1 MKKLS
6 FSNVMLWV
14 GLAFIYLPMLIMVIY
29 SFNASK
35 LVTVWGGWSIK
46 WYAGLLDNSQLMGSV
61 GRSLEIA
68 LYTAVAA
75 VALGT
80 LAAFV
85 LTRVTRFKGRT
96 LFGGLVT
103 APLVMPEVITGLSLL
118 LLFVAMAQL
127 IGWPQERGIVTIW
140 IAHTT
145 FCSAYV
151 AVVVSARLRELD
163 LSIEEAAMDLGAK
176 PWKVFFLITIP
187 MIAPSLAA
195 GGMMSFALSLDDL
208 VLASFV
214 SGPGSTTL
222 PMEVFSAVRLGV
234 NSDEDLLGGFVEHAF
249 IAGKAIVHPLPRGG
263 VAPEGWNPLFAEK
276 VRDVVLNGV
285 SVFSLADAH
294 RAGARMLAEGPVRAK
309 LAEACGGLGQYVAHD
324 LDELDAWLGGLE
336 ERQLAQG
343 LVLEANLESIVTH
356 SVGQLRVNGFLLS
369 YHGHQHQTRNARGEL
384 VYAGS
389 DLLVARGGYAEL
401 LALDL
406 AREVRQA
413 IEYARIFDTAAA
425 IFFPGCFASRRNYDI
440 AQGRD
445 GNGRE
450 RFGVLEQ
457 SWRVGGASSAEIA
470 ALEAFRADPG
480 LPAVRAAS
488 FEIHEDK
495 RLPDNSR
502 VIYRGPDEH
511 GDFLLKYAMTGEA

>member
-1 MKKLS
+1 MKRFGFSKFMLIFGLS
-6 FSNVMLWV
+6 
-14 GLAFIYLPMLIMVIY
+14 FIYLPMLILVIY

-35 LVTVWGGWSIK
+35 LVTVWGGWSFK

-61 GRSLEIA
+61 VRSLEIA
-68 LYTAVAA
+68 CYTAIAA

-127 IGWPQERGIVTIW
+127 IGWPMERGIVTIW

-145 FCSAYV
+145 FCAAYV

-176 PWKVFFLITIP
+176 PFKVFFLITIP

-234 NSDEDLLGGFVEHAF
+234 KPEINAVASLIRLAVSNVTFMVWYF
-249 IAGKAIVHPLPRGG
+249 IR
-263 VAPEGWNPLFAEK
+263 
-276 VRDVVLNGV
+276 
-285 SVFSLADAH
+285 
-294 RAGARMLAEGPVRAK
+294 RAGANHKRPLQ
-309 LAEACGGLGQYVAHD
+309 EAMDQTASESWQQPKKQMV
-324 LDELDAWLGGLE
+324 
-336 ERQLAQG
+336 
-343 LVLEANLESIVTH
+343 EA
-356 SVGQLRVNGFLLS
+356 
-369 YHGHQHQTRNARGEL
+369 
-384 VYAGS
+384 
-389 DLLVARGGYAEL
+389 
-401 LALDL
+401 
-406 AREVRQA
+406 
-413 IEYARIFDTAAA
+413 TA
-425 IFFPGCFASRRNYDI
+425 
-440 AQGRD
+440 
-445 GNGRE
+445 
-450 RFGVLEQ
+450 
-457 SWRVGGASSAEIA
+457 
-470 ALEAFRADPG
+470 
-480 LPAVRAAS
+480 
-488 FEIHEDK
+488 
-495 RLPDNSR
+495 
-502 VIYRGPDEH
+502 
-511 GDFLLKYAMTGEA
+511 

>member
-1 MKKLS
+1 MKRFN
-6 FSNVMLWV
+6 FSKFMLIF
-14 GLAFIYLPMLIMVIY
+14 GLMFIYLPMLILVIY

-46 WYAGLLDNSQLMGSV
+46 WYVGLLDNTQLMGSV
-61 GRSLEIA
+61 LRSLEIA
-68 LYTAVAA
+68 CYTAIAA

-145 FCSAYV
+145 FCAAYV

-176 PWKVFFLITIP
+176 PFKVFFLITIP

-234 NSDEDLLGGFVEHAF
+234 KPEINAVASLILLAVSLVTFLVWYFGRKAEANRK
-249 IAGKAIVHPLPRGG
+249 KAIQ
-263 VAPEGWNPLFAEK
+263 
-276 VRDVVLNGV
+276 
-285 SVFSLADAH
+285 
-294 RAGARMLAEGPVRAK
+294 
-309 LAEACGGLGQYVAHD
+309 EAMDQTAN
-324 LDELDAWLGGLE
+324 EAW
-336 ERQLAQG
+336 QPQ
-343 LVLEANLESIVTH
+343 
-356 SVGQLRVNGFLLS
+356 
-369 YHGHQHQTRNARGEL
+369 
-384 VYAGS
+384 
-389 DLLVARGGYAEL
+389 
-401 LALDL
+401 
-406 AREVRQA
+406 
-413 IEYARIFDTAAA
+413 
-425 IFFPGCFASRRNYDI
+425 
-440 AQGRD
+440 
-445 GNGRE
+445 
-450 RFGVLEQ
+450 
-457 SWRVGGASSAEIA
+457 
-470 ALEAFRADPG
+470 
-480 LPAVRAAS
+480 RAATA
-488 FEIHEDK
+488 
-495 RLPDNSR
+495 
-502 VIYRGPDEH
+502 V
-511 GDFLLKYAMTGEA
+511 

>member
-1 MKKLS
+1 MKRFS
-6 FSNVMLWV
+6 FSKLMLV
-14 GLAFIYLPMLIMVIY
+14 LGLLFIYLPMLILVIY

-46 WYAGLLDNSQLMGSV
+46 WYVGLLDNTQLMGSV
-61 GRSLEIA
+61 MRSLEIA
-68 LYTAVAA
+68 CYTAVAA

-118 LLFVAMAQL
+118 LLFVAMAQM

-145 FCSAYV
+145 FCAAYV

-234 NSDEDLLGGFVEHAF
+234 KPEINAVASLILLSVSLVTFFVWFFSRRAEERRR
-249 IAGKAIVHPLPRGG
+249 KAI
-263 VAPEGWNPLFAEK
+263 
-276 VRDVVLNGV
+276 
-285 SVFSLADAH
+285 
-294 RAGARMLAEGPVRAK
+294 
-309 LAEACGGLGQYVAHD
+309 Q
-324 LDELDAWLGGLE
+324 
-336 ERQLAQG
+336 
-343 LVLEANLESIVTH
+343 
-356 SVGQLRVNGFLLS
+356 
-369 YHGHQHQTRNARGEL
+369 
-384 VYAGS
+384 
-389 DLLVARGGYAEL
+389 
-401 LALDL
+401 
-406 AREVRQA
+406 QA
-413 IEYARIFDTAAA
+413 IEEGAAA
-425 IFFPGCFASRRNYDI
+425 N
-440 AQGRD
+440 
-445 GNGRE
+445 
-450 RFGVLEQ
+450 V
-457 SWRVGGASSAEIA
+457 SAPQVKRPA
-470 ALEAFRADPG
+470 AA
-480 LPAVRAAS
+480 AAS
-488 FEIHEDK
+488 
-495 RLPDNSR
+495 
-502 VIYRGPDEH
+502 
-511 GDFLLKYAMTGEA
+511 A

>member
-1 MKKLS
+1 MKRFG
-6 FSNVMLWV
+6 FSKFMLIF
-14 GLAFIYLPMLIMVIY
+14 GLMFIYLPMLILVIY

-35 LVTVWGGWSIK
+35 LVTVWGGWSVK
-46 WYAGLLDNSQLMGSV
+46 WYVGLLDNTQLMGSV
-61 GRSLEIA
+61 VRSLEIA
-68 LYTAVAA
+68 CYTAIAA

-145 FCSAYV
+145 FCAAYV

-176 PWKVFFLITIP
+176 PFKVFFLITIP

-234 NSDEDLLGGFVEHAF
+234 KPEINAVASLILLAVSLVTFLVWYFGRKAEANRK
-249 IAGKAIVHPLPRGG
+249 KAIQ
-263 VAPEGWNPLFAEK
+263 
-276 VRDVVLNGV
+276 
-285 SVFSLADAH
+285 
-294 RAGARMLAEGPVRAK
+294 
-309 LAEACGGLGQYVAHD
+309 EAMDQT
-324 LDELDAWLGGLE
+324 
-336 ERQLAQG
+336 
-343 LVLEANLESIVTH
+343 ANESW
-356 SVGQLRVNGFLLS
+356 QP
-369 YHGHQHQTRNARGEL
+369 Q
-384 VYAGS
+384 
-389 DLLVARGGYAEL
+389 
-401 LALDL
+401 
-406 AREVRQA
+406 
-413 IEYARIFDTAAA
+413 
-425 IFFPGCFASRRNYDI
+425 
-440 AQGRD
+440 
-445 GNGRE
+445 
-450 RFGVLEQ
+450 
-457 SWRVGGASSAEIA
+457 
-470 ALEAFRADPG
+470 
-480 LPAVRAAS
+480 RAAT
-488 FEIHEDK
+488 
-495 RLPDNSR
+495 
-502 VIYRGPDEH
+502 
-511 GDFLLKYAMTGEA
+511 A

>member
-1 MKKLS
+1 MKRFGFSKFMLIFGLS
-6 FSNVMLWV
+6 
-14 GLAFIYLPMLIMVIY
+14 FIYLPMLILVIY

-61 GRSLEIA
+61 VRSLEIA
-68 LYTAVAA
+68 CYTAIAA

-127 IGWPQERGIVTIW
+127 IGWPMERGIVTIW

-145 FCSAYV
+145 FCAAYV

-176 PWKVFFLITIP
+176 PFKVFFLITIP

-234 NSDEDLLGGFVEHAF
+234 KPEINAVASLILLAV
-249 IAGKAIVHPLPRGG
+249 
-263 VAPEGWNPLFAEK
+263 
-276 VRDVVLNGV
+276 
-285 SVFSLADAH
+285 
-294 RAGARMLAEGPVRAK
+294 
-309 LAEACGGLGQYVAHD
+309 
-324 LDELDAWLGGLE
+324 
-336 ERQLAQG
+336 
-343 LVLEANLESIVTH
+343 SIVTFM
-356 SVGQLRVNGFLLS
+356 VWYF
-369 YHGHQHQTRNARGEL
+369 
-384 VYAGS
+384 
-389 DLLVARGGYAEL
+389 
-401 LALDL
+401 
-406 AREVRQA
+406 
-413 IEYARIFDTAAA
+413 
-425 IFFPGCFASRRNYDI
+425 SRRAEESRKRAIQEAMDQT
-440 AQGRD
+440 AS
-445 GNGRE
+445 E
-450 RFGVLEQ
+450 
-457 SWRVGGASSAEIA
+457 SWQQPKKQMV
-470 ALEAFRADPG
+470 EATA
-480 LPAVRAAS
+480 
-488 FEIHEDK
+488 
-495 RLPDNSR
+495 
-502 VIYRGPDEH
+502 
-511 GDFLLKYAMTGEA
+511 

>member
-1 MKKLS
+1 MKRFS
-6 FSNVMLWV
+6 FSKLMLV
-14 GLAFIYLPMLIMVIY
+14 LGLLFIYLPMLILVIY

-46 WYAGLLDNSQLMGSV
+46 WYVGLLDNTQLMGSV
-61 GRSLEIA
+61 MRSLEIA
-68 LYTAVAA
+68 CYTAVAA

-118 LLFVAMAQL
+118 LLFVTMAQS
-127 IGWPQERGIVTIW
+127 IGWPQERGVVTIW

-145 FCSAYV
+145 FCAAYV

-234 NSDEDLLGGFVEHAF
+234 KPEINAVASLILLSVSLVTFFVWYFSRQAEERRR
-249 IAGKAIVHPLPRGG
+249 KAI
-263 VAPEGWNPLFAEK
+263 
-276 VRDVVLNGV
+276 
-285 SVFSLADAH
+285 
-294 RAGARMLAEGPVRAK
+294 
-309 LAEACGGLGQYVAHD
+309 Q
-324 LDELDAWLGGLE
+324 
-336 ERQLAQG
+336 
-343 LVLEANLESIVTH
+343 
-356 SVGQLRVNGFLLS
+356 
-369 YHGHQHQTRNARGEL
+369 
-384 VYAGS
+384 
-389 DLLVARGGYAEL
+389 
-401 LALDL
+401 
-406 AREVRQA
+406 QA
-413 IEYARIFDTAAA
+413 IEEGAAA
-425 IFFPGCFASRRNYDI
+425 NASQPQVKRS
-440 AQGRD
+440 AQ
-445 GNGRE
+445 
-450 RFGVLEQ
+450 V
-457 SWRVGGASSAEIA
+457 
-470 ALEAFRADPG
+470 
-480 LPAVRAAS
+480 AAS
-488 FEIHEDK
+488 
-495 RLPDNSR
+495 
-502 VIYRGPDEH
+502 
-511 GDFLLKYAMTGEA
+511 A

>member
-1 MKKLS
+1 MKRFS
-6 FSNVMLWV
+6 FSKLMLV
-14 GLAFIYLPMLIMVIY
+14 LGLLFIYLPMLILVIY

-35 LVTVWGGWSIK
+35 LVTVWGGWSVK
-46 WYAGLLDNSQLMGSV
+46 WYVGLLDNTQLMGSV
-61 GRSLEIA
+61 MRSLEIA
-68 LYTAVAA
+68 CYTAVAA

-118 LLFVAMAQL
+118 LLFVAMAQM

-145 FCSAYV
+145 FCAAYV

-234 NSDEDLLGGFVEHAF
+234 KPEINAVPSLILLS
-249 IAGKAIVHPLPRGG
+249 
-263 VAPEGWNPLFAEK
+263 
-276 VRDVVLNGV
+276 V
-285 SVFSLADAH
+285 SLVTFMVWYFSRQA
-294 RAGARMLAEGPVRAK
+294 
-309 LAEACGGLGQYVAHD
+309 
-324 LDELDAWLGGLE
+324 E
-336 ERQLAQG
+336 ERRRRAIQ
-343 LVLEANLESIVTH
+343 
-356 SVGQLRVNGFLLS
+356 
-369 YHGHQHQTRNARGEL
+369 
-384 VYAGS
+384 
-389 DLLVARGGYAEL
+389 
-401 LALDL
+401 
-406 AREVRQA
+406 QA
-413 IEYARIFDTAAA
+413 IEEGAAA
-425 IFFPGCFASRRNYDI
+425 NVSQPQVRRP
-440 AQGRD
+440 AQ
-445 GNGRE
+445 
-450 RFGVLEQ
+450 
-457 SWRVGGASSAEIA
+457 A
-470 ALEAFRADPG
+470 AAQA
-480 LPAVRAAS
+480 
-488 FEIHEDK
+488 
-495 RLPDNSR
+495 
-502 VIYRGPDEH
+502 
-511 GDFLLKYAMTGEA
+511 